1 MHGQLQPQWISPVGE
16 QYLTKNEQIHR
27 YIIKGD
33 ERATIWFQDET
44 SSVKIRQT
52 KKKQY
57 ISTKLLKKQKTI
69 LLSNNFL

>member
-33 ERATIWFQDET
+33 ERATIWF
-44 SSVKIRQT
+44 
-52 KKKQY
+52 
-57 ISTKLLKKQKTI
+57 
-69 LLSNNFL
+69 